1 MILPDLILYS
11 FVNRN
16 EDSAGGMDSLEY
28 SCDKKHFMS
37 YPYQIHYQYNS
48 RGFRD
53 SEWPDNV
60 DELQNA
66 IWCVGDSFTVGLGS
80 PREHTWTHILEQKIG
95 KRTINVSLNGASN
108 EWISRQAK
116 KIISTISPK
125 VLILHWSYISRR
137 EVQDLAQARERAWQV
152 FYKNMAKEDWPAC
165 KWEERQHL
173 PSFIIDQINQ
183 ASNVWNEDRISD
195 EHRILGSIN
204 CSTDEDVKNTVN
216 CINSVSQIQTSTKII
231 HSFIPHFTPAGIPG
245 QIYSQ
250 IIKLQN
256 SNRIIIPELQVLDWA
271 RDKHH
276 YDVKTSCSFV
286 EQLTQFL

>member
-1 MILPDLILYS
+1 MILPDLILYT
-11 FVNRN
+11 FVNRK

-28 SCDKKHFMS
+28 SLDKKHFMS

-53 SEWPDNV
+53 SEWPDNA

-66 IWCVGDSFTVGLGS
+66 VWCVGDSFTVGIGS

-95 KRTINVSLNGASN
+95 KRTINVSMNGASN
-108 EWISRQAK
+108 DWISKQAK
-116 KIISTISPK
+116 KIISTVSPK

-137 EVQDLAQARERAWQV
+137 ELQNMDQARERAWQI
-152 FYKNMAKEDWPAC
+152 FYKNTADADWPTCAWADIH
-165 KWEERQHL
+165 KL
-173 PSFIIDQINQ
+173 PSFIIDRINQ
-183 ASNVWNEDRISD
+183 AGWNEKKISD

-204 CSTDEDVKNTVN
+204 CTTRTDVENTVD
-216 CINSVSQIQTSTKII
+216 CINSVNQFQNSTKII
-231 HSFIPHFTPAGIPG
+231 HSFIPHFTPEGADS

-250 IIKLQN
+250 ILESQNLNRIFLPEIKL
-256 SNRIIIPELQVLDWA
+256 LDYA

-276 YDVKTSCSFV
+276 YDVKTSRSFV